1 MNLILKTIREHGGGQ
16 IEKRQQEQNKPSAAP
31 EIFIGIEDAR
41 KRKQPARYMGSLSNS
56 AKKNTKDEHFLCTAK
71 QKSYNLLKSKI
82 VNSLSSAIKNDALI

>member
-1 MNLILKTIREHGGGQ
+1 
-16 IEKRQQEQNKPSAAP
+16 
-31 EIFIGIEDAR
+31 
-41 KRKQPARYMGSLSNS
+41 MGSLSNS